1 MLLSDDL
8 EKKMHLPLAA
18 QSASTAVVPQPPE
31 ITFRSAGSTF
41 QRSAFS
47 IFKQSFGPVSYA
59 GDEVAEYG
67 PIYQPYRSTRG
78 VIDGSISLSGGS
90 ALARAKNLTVL
101 SRKLAGGSAN
111 NRLSEVSSELLAAV
125 NQRNASNESQKIGSR
140 LIGMQ
145 FQLAGL
151 STTYRGNR
159 PVDPLGPRID
169 DRGCFEHI
177 GDRPALATL
186 RAGIYGRPAVLAK
199 RVQFLEA
206 CQSKAQRY
214 LADQIRDCGQ
224 SSELFSGEDL
234 VHRARLTLIAAP
246 TDTLRQKYKL
256 ATEILKEIEE
266 LDDHAQLAFQRVYQA
281 PTSTR
286 INSILV
292 ESKEFQNTCR
302 NLRSLLIEFGNPIP

>member
-8 EKKMHLPLAA
+8 EKKMHLPIAA

-31 ITFRSAGSTF
+31 ITFNSAGSTF
-41 QRSAFS
+41 QRSAFC

-67 PIYQPYRSTRG
+67 QIYEPYRSTSQ
-78 VIDGSISLSGGS
+78 VIDGTISLSGCS

-101 SRKLAGGSAN
+101 SRKLGGRSAN
-111 NRLSEVSSELLAAV
+111 NRLSEVSRGLLAAV
-125 NQRNASNESQKIGSR
+125 NQRDASNESQKIGSR

-151 STTYRGNR
+151 STAHTGYQ
-159 PVDPLGPRID
+159 PVGPLRPRID

-177 GDRPALATL
+177 GDRPALAIL

-206 CQSKAQRY
+206 CQSRAQHY
-214 LADQIRDCGQ
+214 LADQIRECGQ

-256 ATEILKEIEE
+256 ATEILKDIAK
-266 LDDHAQLAFQRVYQA
+266 LDDHARFAFQQVYEA
-281 PTSTR
+281 PTSKG

-292 ESKEFQNTCR
+292 EGAEFQKTCR